1 MGRIERSIVAQ
12 DMKKGLSAQEVL
24 AFLESSAETLEG
36 VKIKVRVGM
45 HGQPQKITLEGTDG
59 TQSR

>member
-1 MGRIERSIVAQ
+1 MARTERSIVAQ

-24 AFLESSAETLEG
+24 GFLESTAFSLEG

-45 HGQPQKITLEGTDG
+45 HGQPQKITLEGTND
-59 TQSR
+59 TQAR